1 MKLFIFASFYLVS
14 SVALAQPFISSVDT
28 SQLGTGKLTINGN
41 NFGPGPSVDVFDR
54 FESPAAQ
61 AGQPIPLT
69 SPDIGVWTSSN
80 GGPVYATES
89 HSGNYSSRM
98 QSNPQLRL
106 NFNSGV
112 QEVFVSYWTR
122 VPNGTNFPGASSPGV
137 FPSVSSWKFA
147 WLIDQDYQGNSSDLW
162 TTAHYGNG
170 GFNISGNDSHTITH
184 KLGNAWWSW
193 NSWVRIAV
201 WLRANPSNPTATGD
215 VLFHTVSQEKGVA
228 ENWMSAAV
236 FDADG
241 PTLKQFQYINIPG
254 WLRSGAPLY
263 DDIYVASG
271 ANAIAHIELA
281 DSANYAQAHQV
292 AVQPSTSWSTGKIT
306 VDVNQGDFSSLNNV
320 YLFVWDKDG
329 NRNATGFPL
338 SAGGA
343 PPLYPGNIQ

>member
-1 MKLFIFASFYLVS
+1 M
-14 SVALAQPFISSVDT
+14 
-28 SQLGTGKLTINGN
+28 
-41 NFGPGPSVDVFDR
+41 
-54 FESPAAQ
+54 
-61 AGQPIPLT
+61 
-69 SPDIGVWTSSN
+69 
-80 GGPVYATES
+80 
-89 HSGNYSSRM
+89 
-98 QSNPQLRL
+98 
-106 NFNSGV
+106 
-112 QEVFVSYWTR
+112 
-122 VPNGTNFPGASSPGV
+122 
-137 FPSVSSWKFA
+137 
-147 WLIDQDYQGNSSDLW
+147 
-162 TTAHYGNG
+162 
-170 GFNISGNDSHTITH
+170 
-184 KLGNAWWSW
+184 
-193 NSWVRIAV
+193 
-201 WLRANPSNPTATGD
+201 
-215 VLFHTVSQEKGVA
+215 
-228 ENWMSAAV
+228 